1 VSITDYKEIILDY
14 INDNKDVPDSE
25 IANDLSNN
33 PVPYSTRHI
42 RRYVA
47 QVRREGDKVTGFES
61 DLKSRKDNARF
72 KDLERKYN
80 GLLNTHTELSDAY
93 DKALLI
99 KEHRDFSALIIDDEE
114 VSMTTGIPIIQL
126 SDWHVEERVER
137 STTLGLNVCNP
148 DIIKE
153 RVNKLFANTVTQIKK
168 ERCSHVIDTL
178 IVNLGGDFI
187 NNYLHEHDVQMN
199 YMAPIEALMFAE
211 SLLLTYLSGLA
222 DMEGIKR
229 IKVICNR
236 GNHPRLTRRMQTSND
251 YKMNLEAI
259 LYHSLAGKLNDSIF
273 EWVIPESE
281 FVYIDV
287 FGKKIR
293 TFHGHQ
299 VKYGG
304 GVGGLTI
311 PLIKSIMRWDSTIK
325 ADFNLMSHFHT
336 YSMPTPNT
344 SLNGSLV
351 GYNSYAMTLGARYEP
366 PVQSL
371 QMLDKKR
378 GFTTRTP
385 IFCD

>member
-1 VSITDYKEIILDY
+1 MSISDYKQIILDY
-14 INDNKDVPDSE
+14 IEDNEGISDRE
-25 IANDLSNN
+25 IARDLTGN
-33 PVPYSTRHI
+33 PVPYSERHI

-47 QVRREGDKVTGFES
+47 ELRRETDKPNEFEV
-61 DLKSRKDNARF
+61 DIKSRKDNARL
-72 KDLERKYN
+72 KELERKYN
-80 GLLNTHTELSDAY
+80 GLLTSFMDLSDAY
-93 DKALLI
+93 DNALLI
-99 KEHRDFSALIIDDEE
+99 KEHRDYNSLIIDDEE
-114 VSMTTGIPIIQL
+114 VSMTSGIPIIQL

-148 DIIKE
+148 DIIKK
-153 RVNKLFANTVTQIKK
+153 RVEKLFANTVKLINT
-168 ERCSHVIDTL
+168 ERTRHTVDTL

-211 SLLLTYLSGLA
+211 SLLLQYLSGLA
-222 DMEGIKR
+222 DIDGIKR

-236 GNHPRLTRRMQTSND
+236 GNHPRLTKKMQTSND

-259 LYHSLAGKLNDSIF
+259 LYHALSGKLNDSIF

-293 TFHGHQ
+293 AFHGHQ

-304 GVGGLTI
+304 GIGGLTI
-311 PLIKSIMRWDSTIK
+311 PLIKAIMRWDSTIK
-325 ADFNLMSHFHT
+325 TDFNLMSHFHT
-336 YSMPTPNT
+336 FSMPTPNT

-351 GYNSYAMTLGARYEP
+351 GYNSYAMTLGAKYEP
-366 PVQSL
+366 PLQSF
-371 QMLDKKR
+371 QMIDKKR

-385 IFCD
+385 IFCE